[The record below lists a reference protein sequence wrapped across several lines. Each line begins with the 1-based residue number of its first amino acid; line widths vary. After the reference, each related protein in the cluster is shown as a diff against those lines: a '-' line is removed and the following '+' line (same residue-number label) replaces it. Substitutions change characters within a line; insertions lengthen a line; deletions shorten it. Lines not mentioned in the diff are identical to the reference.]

1 MTVSSLWKALDTA
14 GCGTPVGA
22 AQLTGL
28 TTPTGATSE
37 AQTLAVDLS
46 IWICESLSVQGLNER
61 SSNPA
66 LHLVFARTMKLLQL
80 GLKLIF
86 VVEGKKRI
94 RDDNND
100 VGTFRER
107 RSGTLFWKAC
117 NECQKM
123 LEMLGVPVVRAKS
136 EGEALCALL
145 NDRGIVDGVLSNDS
159 DCLLFGAKV
168 VYTKYSNENLDNG
181 RVMRYELNNL
191 FAVVDANDDPDIN
204 AMKAGTV
211 QLSRTDLI
219 AFALLTGSDLAG
231 SGLEKVGHKKA
242 VRFIRKCQLDNPLS
256 KATASLDEMR
266 SWAKAAAA
274 DFQHR
279 RQAVAKEPKCCT
291 RCTHSGSRRNHEI
304 HGCIQCG
311 TVAGELCFLV
321 TSDDRFRKSLRDKA
335 LAVFP
340 NFDPSQVLS
349 VYMRPNENQ
358 LPLRIAG
365 CQLTGIQMGAPCLS
379 ALMQSTLI
387 VKGRSLGESRAY
399 IQQAVVRLLSR
410 QELRRPISNRDGVG
424 PSSTGQLR
432 ERPTAKAI
440 LKELTKNQESCYEVA
455 WIIAAT
461 MSDDNGDGV
470 DGLEYQTVEPRYII
484 KEKYPHLVCA
494 FEKQKIQLAKQG
506 DGMQRQRR
514 QFLESYCFNAGKRQ
528 LGMENENQGEQ
539 EMMKKRTGRVDKLRQ
554 DFYQNHS
561 LQVRRFEIS
570 SPKRR
575 RGSKVQSNMG
585 DDIGNLLR
593 FVQRPIERSRSKL
606 ACNSHSFGAVENKAS
621 HDAVDSF
628 PTYWCESGGA
638 GFACR
643 LPNHRAR
650 DENASFDM
658 NNEACSIARA
668 LFPAFGGNEHASC
681 TPLAGRAT
689 PVADEALFCQ
699 MGGFGIAI
707 TPIESNRGMFPPRHI
722 FAHLNSS
729 P

>member
-1 MTVSSLWKALDTA
+1 MTVSSLWKALDAA

-22 AQLTGL
+22 AQFTGL
-28 TTPTGATSE
+28 ATPTGATSN
-37 AQTLAVDLS
+37 AVPQTLAVDLS

-94 RDDNND
+94 RDDDNND
-100 VGTFRER
+100 VGTFRKR

-117 NECQKM
+117 NECQQM

-145 NDRGIVDGVLSNDS
+145 NDRGIVDGVVSNDS

-168 VYTKYSNENLDNG
+168 VYTKFSNENLDNG

-191 FAVVDANDDPDIN
+191 FAAVDANDEPDIN
-204 AMKAGTV
+204 AMEAGTV

-231 SGLEKVGHKKA
+231 CGLEKVGHKKA

-256 KATASLDEMR
+256 KATASLDELR

-274 DFQHR
+274 DYQHR
-279 RQAVAKEPKCCT
+279 RQDVAKEPKCCT
-291 RCTHSGSRRNHEI
+291 RCTHGGSRRNHEK
-304 HGCIQCG
+304 HGCVQCG
-311 TVAGELCFLV
+311 TEAGELCFLV
-321 TSDDRFRKSLRDKA
+321 TSDDRFRKSLREKA
-335 LAVFP
+335 LAVYP

-358 LPLRIAG
+358 LPIRFAG
-365 CQLTGIQMGAPCLS
+365 CQSTGIQMGAPCLR
-379 ALMQSTLI
+379 ALMQSKLL

-410 QELRRPISNRDGVG
+410 QELRRSTLNGDNAIMQ
-424 PSSTGQLR
+424 SSTGQLR
-432 ERPTAKAI
+432 ERPTATAI
-440 LKELTKNQESCYEVA
+440 LKELTKNQESCYEVVWA
-455 WIIAAT
+455 IAAT
-461 MSDDNGDGV
+461 MSDDNGSGV
-470 DGLEYQTVEPRYII
+470 DGLEYQTVEPRHLI
-484 KEKYPHLVCA
+484 KEKYPHLVRA
-494 FEKQKIQLAKQG
+494 FEKQKTQLAKQG

-514 QFLESYCFNAGKRQ
+514 QFLESYCFSAGKRQ
-528 LGMENENQGEQ
+528 RGMENENQGEQ
-539 EMMKKRTGRVDKLRQ
+539 EVLKKRTGRVDKLRQ
-554 DFYQNHS
+554 DFYQNHG
-561 LQVRRFEIS
+561 LQVRRIEIP

-575 RGSKVQSNMG
+575 RGSKVRNNMG
-585 DDIGNLLR
+585 DDIRNLLR

-606 ACNSHSFGAVENKAS
+606 ADNSHSIGGVENRAW
-621 HDAVDSF
+621 HNAVDSF
-628 PTYWCESGGA
+628 PTSQHMACDQ

-643 LPNHRAR
+643 SPNHRAD
-650 DENASFDM
+650 DESTGQ
-658 NNEACSIARA
+658 ACSIARA
-668 LFPAFGGNEHASC
+668 LFPAFDGDEYASFP
-681 TPLAGRAT
+681 PLAYPAT
-689 PVADEALFCQ
+689 PVADEALYCQ

-707 TPIESNRGMFPPRHI
+707 TPIESNRGAFPPKHI
-722 FAHLNSS
+722 FARFNSS